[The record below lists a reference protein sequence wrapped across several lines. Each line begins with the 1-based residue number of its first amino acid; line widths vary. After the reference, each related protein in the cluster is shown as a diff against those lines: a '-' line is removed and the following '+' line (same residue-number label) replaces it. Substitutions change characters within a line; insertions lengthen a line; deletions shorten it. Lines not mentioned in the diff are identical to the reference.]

1 MEGNAL
7 KRRRINGGKM
17 KIKVKVVG
25 PLRQYVQQ
33 PQREWDLS
41 PGTTV
46 DQLIDLLGLPEKIKK
61 TPITMLV
68 NAKFVKGSVELKDGD
83 ELTLLFPVGG
93 G

>member
-1 MEGNAL
+1 
-7 KRRRINGGKM
+7 M
-17 KIKVKVVG
+17 KVKVNVKVVG

-33 PQREWDLS
+33 PQGEWDLS

-46 DQLIDLLGLPEKIKK
+46 EQLIDLLGLPEKIRK
-61 TPITMLV
+61 TPIMMLV
-68 NAKFVKGSVELKDGD
+68 NAKFVKGSVELKEGD